1 MNQKRRDEITG
12 LRGLSA
18 CIIAYIFHYT
28 QLFHAMPECFPLQV
42 TLMGALA
49 KYGVC
54 MSEIFFM
61 LSGMLLYW
69 SYQTRIAD
77 GALTLGQFILP
88 KMKKI
93 YPMMMVTAL
102 ITWGLQNLGHIIYG
116 VYVLHPDGAGVRNSI
131 WALFVSLLGLQSGWF
146 SDNDTLAVNGPS
158 WFVSIFFICYVIYYL
173 LTRYVKKE
181 SVKNA
186 CYIGMMVLGLLLMM
200 HPLQLPLLY
209 STNGRGYFSFFAG
222 IMLAQMMEKTSDE
235 KKNIRC
241 GGALLVFL
249 GSLMLIRKWEQLFS
263 FWYVSAFVWT
273 SLLYLVCQVDILK
286 KVFAWKPF
294 VWLGNMCMPIF
305 LWNMATDVMLE
316 LIRRACG
323 WPMNYGSFIVWTMH
337 VVVSLVVVWMMEL
350 IKWKQKR

>member
-1 MNQKRRDEITG
+1 M
-12 LRGLSA
+12 
-18 CIIAYIFHYT
+18 
-28 QLFHAMPECFPLQV
+28 
-42 TLMGALA
+42 
-49 KYGVC
+49 
-54 MSEIFFM
+54 
-61 LSGMLLYW
+61 
-69 SYQTRIAD
+69 
-77 GALTLGQFILP
+77 
-88 KMKKI
+88 
-93 YPMMMVTAL
+93 
-102 ITWGLQNLGHIIYG
+102 
-116 VYVLHPDGAGVRNSI
+116 
-131 WALFVSLLGLQSGWF
+131 
-146 SDNDTLAVNGPS
+146 
-158 WFVSIFFICYVIYYL
+158 IYYL

-181 SVKNA
+181 SVKNV
-186 CYIGMMVLGLLLMM
+186 CYAGMMVLGLLLMM

-286 KVFAWKPF
+286 KFFAWKPF

-323 WPMNYGSFIVWTMH
+323 RPMNYGSFIVWAMH

-350 IKWKQKR
+350 ILSLIHI